1 MIPGTSR
8 SRVAFTL
15 VELLVVIG
23 IIGIL
28 ISMLLPAMSKTQRM
42 ARSLACAANLRSI
55 LQGMHLYVQANNGA
69 IPGGANTSGAFLYN
83 LKYSNDDCPG
93 VSQIWDWQAPIAKA
107 LRIPFEEGGSREQRI
122 DRFRTLVNHPLFRC
136 PENDVMATPYG
147 LVDWSAN
154 GRGLMNVNSYNIA
167 AAFQYTLTGG
177 PVGQKTCRL
186 EYLVPADYV
195 PKIGKIGNPSRKIF
209 IADGA
214 RYSNASVAPD
224 MDLNYLGGFGGAY
237 ADVGAWS
244 KYSASWNR
252 DNAPGNGGAS
262 GIDARIY
269 GFRHGLRDQGGP
281 ADAYRL
287 NVGFYDGHVETL
299 GDLQVCSPEFW
310 VPKGTLI
317 QAAASEVYPD
327 VLSKFF
333 GGGATSWQAP

>member
-1 MIPGTSR
+1 MIAVPSR

-23 IIGIL
+23 IIGVL
-28 ISMLLPAMSKTQRM
+28 LSLLLPTIGKVQQA
-42 ARSLACAANLRSI
+42 ARSVSCAANLRSI
-55 LQGMHLYVQANNGA
+55 LQGVHLYIQANKGSL
-69 IPGGANTSGAFLYN
+69 PGGANTSGALLYN
-83 LKYSNDDCPG
+83 PIYNNANCPG
-93 VSQIWDWQAPIAKA
+93 LSQIWDWHAPVARA
-107 LRIPFEEGGSREQRI
+107 LRIPFEEGATLDQRI
-122 DRFRTLVNHPLFRC
+122 DRFRSLANHPLFRC
-136 PENDVMATPYG
+136 PENDVMAMPYG
-147 LVDWSAN
+147 LVNWSAN
-154 GRGLMNVNSYNIA
+154 DRGLMNVNSYNIA
-167 AAFQYTLTGG
+167 AAFQYTLNGG

-244 KYSASWNR
+244 RYSASWNR

-327 VLSKFF
+327 VLNRFF
-333 GGGATSWQAP
+333 NGGAISWQAP